1 MAALAY
7 GPARA
12 LSRISWA
19 AGLLGA
25 AAPDV
30 PSNGL
35 PEYMSA
41 TTPLAYTCGWWWK
54 LLGRTSSSHR
64 LPVDGVVPRPTAAVA
79 RFSRRAGD
87 TTEVVAVVVL
97 HVRGVHAAVPL
108 RAPLPADGV
117 PIHCSLHFSWP
128 LRWYLVLYMA
138 WYSGTLSLGIVF
150 SRCLLAS

>member
-41 TTPLAYTCGWWWK
+41 ATPLAHTFGWWWK

-64 LPVDGVVPRPTAAVA
+64 LPVDGVVPRAT
-79 RFSRRAGD
+79 
-87 TTEVVAVVVL
+87 
-97 HVRGVHAAVPL
+97 AAVPL
-108 RAPLPADGV
+108 FRCETTGVVRWCCSTLEASMRRCHWWRPLPADGV
-117 PIHCSLHFSWP
+117 PIH
-128 LRWYLVLYMA
+128 A
-138 WYSGTLSLGIVF
+138 I
-150 SRCLLAS
+150 

>member
-41 TTPLAYTCGWWWK
+41 ATPLAHTCGWWWK
-54 LLGRTSSSHR
+54 LLGRTFSSHR
-64 LPVDGVVPRPTAAVA
+64 LRVDGVVPRATAAVPLF
-79 RFSRRAGD
+79 RGE
-87 TTEVVAVVVL
+87 TTGVVALVL
-97 HVRGVHAAVPL
+97 LHIRGVHAAVPL
-108 RAPLPADGV
+108 VAPLPADGV
-117 PIHCSLHFSWP
+117 PIH
-128 LRWYLVLYMA
+128 V
-138 WYSGTLSLGIVF
+138 I
-150 SRCLLAS
+150 